1 MQAVKLSGVGNIP
14 NLRRVLLVDANY
26 VTALRPALNAILPSG
41 ALFVRDA
48 AAVVLEIGFVP
59 GTASWTQISAGEG
72 YDMQL
77 VIPCPY
83 DYVAAAQAEQ
93 RLRGCRWLAIVEDLN
108 GAVRLLG
115 TMTETLRATV
125 GYDSA
130 TRTRSFEFTGRS
142 VYGAVFCEAG
152 IDAVFGNSGGFNH
165 GFSNGFR
172 I

>member
-108 GAVRLLG
+108 GAVRKRCELLLS
-115 TMTETLRATV
+115 MTLLHETEALSLRGGVFMVLFFAKLALMRFLETV
-125 GYDSA
+125 AGLIMDFLTDLGYN
-130 TRTRSFEFTGRS
+130 
-142 VYGAVFCEAG
+142 YGY
-152 IDAVFGNSGGFNH
+152 
-165 GFSNGFR
+165 
-172 I
+172 